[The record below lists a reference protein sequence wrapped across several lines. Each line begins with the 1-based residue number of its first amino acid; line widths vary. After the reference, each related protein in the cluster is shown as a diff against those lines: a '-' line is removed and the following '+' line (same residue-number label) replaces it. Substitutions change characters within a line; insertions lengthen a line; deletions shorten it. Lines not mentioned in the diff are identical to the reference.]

1 MKRFHNHVSILMAVL
16 LVVAMCASLAAC
28 GTSASGGSNSTNA
41 PAPNTTAAN
50 NEQNTTAPETT
61 TEPEVAGG
69 VYTVKTDNFESWDYS
84 FTNINAF
91 GDTPGVGMLNIQ
103 SWGNKKLALG
113 DDGTCDGVGCSWT
126 IQLEVEDTNYTLST
140 IAHIVG
146 AGDVYDGEGDFTY
159 TFTGTCEAVDGGY
172 KLSAPEYV
180 QVSLTG
186 DFTRLSDGSDFAD
199 YIPTAPVT
207 LDSNDADDCDA
218 ANSFKNK
225 IVPSYLVSTVFGGA
239 TFLVEGSEIVEV
251 TDIDFPVV

>member
-1 MKRFHNHVSILMAVL
+1 MKRFRNSVSVLIALLLM
-16 LVVAMCASLAAC
+16 VAMCASLAAC
-28 GTSASGGSNSTNA
+28 GSSGNPADST
-41 PAPNTTAAN
+41 PSTAAN
-50 NEQNTTAPETT
+50 NEQSDPA
-61 TEPEVAGG
+61 TEPEANGG
-69 VYTVKTDNFESWDYS
+69 VYTVTTDNFESWDYS

-126 IQLEVEDTNYTLST
+126 IQLEVDGTAYTLST

-146 AGDVYDGEGDFTY
+146 AGDVYEGEGEFTY
-159 TFTGTCEAVDGGY
+159 KFTGTCEKTDDGY
-172 KLSAPEYV
+172 KLAAPEYV

-186 DFTRLSDGSDFAD
+186 DFTRLTDGTDFAD

-239 TFLVEGSEIVEV
+239 TFHVSGSEIVSV